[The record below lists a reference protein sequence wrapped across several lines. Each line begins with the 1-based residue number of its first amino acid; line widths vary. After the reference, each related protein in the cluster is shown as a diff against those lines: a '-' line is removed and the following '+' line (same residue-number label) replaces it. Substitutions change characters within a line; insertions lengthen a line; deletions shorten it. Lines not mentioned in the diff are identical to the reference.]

1 MGEKQRD
8 HHTQHS
14 VPCRNAISNSF
25 ASFCVVAAAF
35 VNPAKYSVRAPEAAS
50 YCWLKG
56 VCVTLAHVRRLQP
69 VASGAG
75 SHWHTTA
82 HQHQHTM
89 GHQRVSSSDAPAR
102 SQQADQKQRHINQE
116 QQQQQPLPAQAAD
129 KQLEHRHHR
138 ESAGSSEYT
147 TGSHCGVDGGEG
159 DAQVYIPAA
168 VTASSIYN
176 LYSPRR
182 RNTILLAAAFTSIL
196 VPFCDTIYLPALAVS
211 LLCVAGNQASMPL
224 AACECRASAAATI
237 NDGCG
242 VVLQVIQADLS
253 TSAEFVAA
261 SVR

>member
-1 MGEKQRD
+1 
-8 HHTQHS
+8 
-14 VPCRNAISNSF
+14 
-25 ASFCVVAAAF
+25 
-35 VNPAKYSVRAPEAAS
+35 
-50 YCWLKG
+50 
-56 VCVTLAHVRRLQP
+56 
-69 VASGAG
+69 
-75 SHWHTTA
+75 
-82 HQHQHTM
+82 M

-102 SQQADQKQRHINQE
+102 SQQADQQQRHISQE
-116 QQQQQPLPAQAAD
+116 QQQQQPLPGQAAD

-147 TGSHCGVDGGEG
+147 TGSHCGVDAGEG

-211 LLCVAGNQASMPL
+211 LLYVAGNQSSM
-224 AACECRASAAATI
+224 AAGGSLGMLCVCCGNVRRWV
-237 NDGCG
+237 CG
-242 VVLQVIQADLS
+242 VVLQVIQADLA
-253 TSAEFVAA
+253 TSAELVAA